1 MSDRL
6 AEVEIRLAAMERRL
20 AMLEGAGARVM
31 PGAPAPAL
39 ETSPVP
45 LPKGLLSGTSA
56 WLGRVLLIFGGAY
69 LLRAITDHGILPTI
83 AGIPLGAAYALFW
96 LYMAR
101 RASSDIGARIY
112 GAASLLMTLPIL
124 LEAVTRFDLLSGPQ
138 SAAALAVCCA
148 LYLAIAV
155 LRGLAILAWMTAA
168 GCALTAAMLLKI
180 TGATVSFTAFLALL
194 GIATLWV
201 VHYRPW
207 RGLQWLGAA
216 AANTGLV
223 AAGMLSLGT
232 RAPIE
237 PMTAAL
243 LGLGLWAGYL
253 LSFAARSHLQG
264 RSPALFEAVQAI
276 LASAIAF
283 TLALL
288 AVRAQQLDAVTLG
301 ALARASG
308 VGAYGLACTR
318 ATRAERGSSYYFYST
333 LGLALVIAGTALLLP
348 PAWAAV
354 AWSLLAVAFAWGSGR
369 YGRVSLSLH
378 CTLLLLAAAAGS
390 GVLLAGLFAF
400 VGSPVATWPAVTS
413 PLLLVSGA
421 TVACLFIPV
430 AHRSEQW
437 GALTLLPQLLVLGL
451 ALWSVGGLLVL
462 ALAPPPAGVP
472 GPAADPGTLAALRT
486 TVLAGAAVTLT
497 LSSRYRRWP
506 EARWLAYPVLIALGL
521 KLLFEDFPSGR
532 PLTLFIALALVGGAL
547 IFVSRM
553 LPSADAGAAP
563 VDGAG

>member
-6 AEVEIRLAAMERRL
+6 AYFEARLAAMERRL
-20 AMLEGAGARVM
+20 AMLEGTGPRVT
-31 PGAPAPAL
+31 PGAPAPAQQ
-39 ETSPVP
+39 VP
-45 LPKGLLSGTSA
+45 HTALPKGFLSGASA

-69 LLRAITDHGILPTI
+69 LLRAITDYGVLPAL
-83 AGIPLGAAYALFW
+83 AGIPLGATYALFW

-101 RASSDIGARIY
+101 RAANDTGARIY
-112 GAASLLMTLPIL
+112 GAVSLLMTLPIL
-124 LEAVTRFDLLSGPQ
+124 LEAVTRFELLSGPQ

-148 LYLAIAV
+148 LYLVIAV
-155 LRGLAILAWMTAA
+155 LRGLASLAWMTTA
-168 GCALTAAMLLKI
+168 GGALTAALLLKI
-180 TGATVSFTAFLALL
+180 TGAAVSFAAFLALL
-194 GIATLWV
+194 GLATLWI
-201 VHYRPW
+201 VHFRPW

-216 AANTGLV
+216 SANTGLV
-223 AAGMLSLGT
+223 AVGMLSLGA
-232 RAPIE
+232 RGAIE
-237 PMTAAL
+237 PITAAA

-264 RSPALFEAVQAI
+264 RPPAIFEAVQAI
-276 LASAIAF
+276 MASVISF
-283 TLALL
+283 GLALL

-301 ALARASG
+301 ALALATG

-318 ATRAERGSSYYFYST
+318 ETRAERGPSYYFYST

-348 PAWAAV
+348 PVWAAV

-390 GVLLAGLFAF
+390 GVLTAGLLAF
-400 VGSPVATWPAVTS
+400 VGSPAATWPAVTG
-413 PLLLVSGA
+413 PLLVVSGA

-430 AHRSEQW
+430 AHRSEHW
-437 GALTLLPQLLVLGL
+437 GALAPLPQALVLGL
-451 ALWSVGGLLVL
+451 SLWSVGGLLVL
-462 ALAPPPAGVP
+462 ALAPPLAGVP
-472 GPAADPGTLAALRT
+472 GPGADLGTLAALRT
-486 TVLAGAAVTLT
+486 AVLAGAAVTLAI
-497 LSSRYRRWP
+497 SSRYRRWP

-532 PLTLFIALALVGGAL
+532 PLTLFIALGLVGGAL

-553 LPSADAGAAP
+553 MPPADTEH
-563 VDGAG
+563 GAG